1 MRREFFRCEKHNSYW
16 RKKAYDAMPWASKVK
31 AVCCGYMGFESVEDY
46 RIFCFVAKYKKL
58 ARRATHSNDWIRK
71 IATADLTKSLYENDI
86 TSGTCIDG
94 KCISLAAIE
103 KRCGRT
109 VMGIFRD
116 AVKRKKS
123 YISPRFDFCGYDGTL
138 WCKAYPNGDVKAGFS
153 KEYRNCGN
161 GYYYLLINDTYVIG
175 YDID

>member
-1 MRREFFRCEKHNSYW
+1 METLN
-16 RKKAYDAMPWASKVK
+16 
-31 AVCCGYMGFESVEDY
+31 
-46 RIFCFVAKYKKL
+46 FVAKYKKL

-138 WCKAYPNGDVKAGFS
+138 WCEAYPNGDVKAGFS

-161 GYYYLLINDTYVIG
+161 GLLSVNQRHLRDWVRYRLIFTSVFKLKSNENSNDNTTTRQVRA
-175 YDID
+175 

>member
-1 MRREFFRCEKHNSYW
+1 METLN
-16 RKKAYDAMPWASKVK
+16 
-31 AVCCGYMGFESVEDY
+31 
-46 RIFCFVAKYKKL
+46 FVAKYKKL

-116 AVKRKKS
+116 AVKRKK
-123 YISPRFDFCGYDGTL
+123 
-138 WCKAYPNGDVKAGFS
+138 WCEAYPNGDVKAGFS